1 WYFAA
6 SCALFAYEYCLTIR
20 REIVDIWME
29 KRTLSSIVTSRWVFY
44 VNIIRWAANSTSPGR
59 AMDYSQL
66 GITNHSCNHF
76 AIVEWIQALV
86 IALSAETV
94 LAIRVY
100 ALTMRN
106 KWLASLLGF
115 IMISQC
121 TIVFYVMAQPMKN
134 TALSVPEL
142 PMDSFHVCIL
152 YSDAHIE
159 SAYLATSIAFDCCV
173 FAVTLWAT
181 LRGRFSQDGIDS
193 TIRRDG
199 AIYFCVILSGNVIWM
214 LMSLFARPGL
224 KLMNAQYVFPP
235 SHISPTDAVLDRP
248 SMMWVKAPQ
257 ILKFANIKT
266 PGAL

>member
-1 WYFAA
+1 MLT
-6 SCALFAYEYCLTIR
+6 LFAF
-20 REIVDIWME
+20 
-29 KRTLSSIVTSRWVFY
+29 SSPLWTHDV
-44 VNIIRWAANSTSPGR
+44 
-59 AMDYSQL
+59 
-66 GITNHSCNHF
+66 CNHF

-224 KLMNAQYVFPP
+224 KLMNAQPSMIMTSIMITRLTLSLRRAGRHVEPCDPP
-235 SHISPTDAVLDRP
+235 SPSPEWAVENTMKFWDP
-248 SMMWVKAPQ
+248 SGTKPADNRASLSAFVP
-257 ILKFANIKT
+257 
-266 PGAL
+266 